1 MGDMG
6 DIFNDLREATRQRR
20 ASNTTNSAAM
30 LQAAGVVFHSS
41 NGGAHL
47 IVQAGA
53 AHTIDFWPSTG
64 LWMVRKQKTRHG
76 GVRKLI
82 QFIKQQT
89 KDTPT

>member
-1 MGDMG
+1 MAFGNECVPKIGIAGHSVGD
-6 DIFNDLREATRQRR
+6 RP
-20 ASNTTNSAAM
+20 
-30 LQAAGVVFHSS
+30 
-41 NGGAHL
+41 GGAHL
-47 IVQAGA
+47 IVQAG

>member
-30 LQAAGVVFHSS
+30 LQAAGVVFHSN

-47 IVQAGA
+47 IVQAG

-64 LWMVRKQKTRHG
+64 LWMVRKQKARHG

-82 QFIKQQT
+82 QFVQQQT